1 MLRSVRAAICDFDG
15 TLADSMYVWDEAPRA
30 LIRRHGGTPP
40 ADLSQA
46 IAPLTIDEALG
57 WMRDGFMPG
66 AEVPAL
72 KRELYAAIRR
82 EYEQTV
88 RPKPGAL
95 EAVRRMRAQGM
106 RLCVLSATDS
116 GMISAALGRFG
127 ILDEFEFVAF
137 SDDWGGKTRPEC
149 YLRAAERLG
158 ARPGETV
165 VFEDALHAA
174 RTARAAGFALAGVYD
189 LSSAADWPELR
200 RIADWSGLSIGDW
213 PGPAGMFRPAGI

>member
-1 MLRSVRAAICDFDG
+1 MTGRIRAAICDFDG

-30 LIRRHGGTPP
+30 LIRSHGGTPP
-40 ADLSQA
+40 ADLAQT

-57 WMRDGFMPG
+57 WMRDRFMPG
-66 AEVPAL
+66 ADTCAL
-72 KRELYAAIRR
+72 KRELYAVIRR
-82 EYEQTV
+82 EYEQAV
-88 RPKPGAL
+88 QPKPGAP

-116 GMISAALGRFG
+116 SMISAALRRFG

-149 YLRAAERLG
+149 FLAAAARLG
-158 ARPGETV
+158 ARPEETV

-174 RTARAAGFALAGVYD
+174 RTARGVGFNVAGVYD
-189 LSSAADWPELR
+189 ASSAADWPELER
-200 RIADWSGLSIGDW
+200 LADWSGQLIGDW
-213 PGPAGMFRPAGI
+213 PGPAEMRGR